1 MGFLTPKVSRPPL
14 APNPATPAMDPL
26 GSEGLTE
33 DVGTYSSARSLINTS
48 SRGLKRRA
56 SVQRTSLIGG

>member
-1 MGFLTPKVSRPPL
+1 MGFLRPKVPTPPP

-26 GSEGLTE
+26 GAEGLTGE
-33 DVGTYSSARSLINTS
+33 SGTYSSARSLITTS